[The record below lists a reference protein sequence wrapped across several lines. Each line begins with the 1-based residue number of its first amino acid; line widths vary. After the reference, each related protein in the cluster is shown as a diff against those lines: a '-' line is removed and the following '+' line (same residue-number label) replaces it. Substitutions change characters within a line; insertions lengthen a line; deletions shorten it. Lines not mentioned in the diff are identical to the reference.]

1 MELKERFSLKGK
13 TAWVTGAAHGI
24 GRASALALAQAGA
37 DVAVMD
43 LNGKGLKETGRMIE
57 RYGRRTLLFTGD
69 TTSEKDVQDAVKRI
83 KDAWGKL
90 DVAFCNA
97 GTFQDIP
104 AEKMELKEFQRVI
117 QVNLTGSFITA
128 REAGKA
134 MIESG
139 GGNVVLTAS
148 MSGHIANIPQC
159 QCAYN
164 SSKAGVIMLGKSLAI
179 EWAKYGIRVNTI
191 SPGYIRTWSDIPLK
205 PEEVGTSNFEQ
216 WTPLKRFGVA
226 EELGSLVVFLS
237 SNASSFVTGADY
249 LIDGGYTAF

>member
-1 MELKERFSLKGK
+1 MELKERFSLEGK

-43 LNGKGLKETGRMIE
+43 LNGKGLEETGRMIE
-57 RYGRRTLLFTGD
+57 QYGRRALLFTGD
-69 TTSEKDVQDAVKRI
+69 TTSEKDVQNAVEQV

-117 QVNLTGSFITA
+117 GVNLTGAFITA

-134 MIESG
+134 MIEDG
-139 GGNVVLTAS
+139 GGNIILTAS

-216 WTPLKRFGVA
+216 WTPLKRFGAA
-226 EELGSLVVFLS
+226 EELGSLVVFLA

>member
-1 MELKERFSLKGK
+1 MGIKEKFSVKGK
-13 TAWVTGAAHGI
+13 KAWVTGAAHGI
-24 GRASALALAQAGA
+24 GRASALALAEAGA
-37 DVAVMD
+37 DVALMD
-43 LNGKGLKETGRMIE
+43 LNTEGLEETGNMIRE
-57 RYGRRTLLFTGD
+57 RGRNAFVFTGD
-69 TTSEKDVQDAVKRI
+69 ITSEEDVKKAVNEVLEK
-83 KDAWGKL
+83 WGRL
-90 DVAFCNA
+90 DIAFCNA

-104 AEKMELKEFQRVI
+104 AEKMEVQEFQRVV
-117 QVNLTGSFITA
+117 QVNLTGAFISA

-134 MIESG
+134 MIGNG
-139 GGNVVLTAS
+139 GGNIVLTAS

-216 WTPLKRFGVA
+216 WTPLRRFGAA
-226 EELGSLVVFLS
+226 EELGALIVYLTSD
-237 SNASSFVTGADY
+237 ASSFVTGADY